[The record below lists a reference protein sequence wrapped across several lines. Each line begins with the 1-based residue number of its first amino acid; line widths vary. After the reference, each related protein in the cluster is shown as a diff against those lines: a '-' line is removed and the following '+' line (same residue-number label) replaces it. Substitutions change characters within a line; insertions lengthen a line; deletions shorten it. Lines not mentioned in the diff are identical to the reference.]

1 MGGINFDSDLKKNH
15 EMEGASLTPRYGSGG
30 CYTSCVRINLHCLF
44 MVFCTICTILYYLYN
59 FVLFVLFC
67 SILYYFVL
75 SIIFLQWDQGKAF
88 YTLNCFCEPQCNAGS
103 KEIQSLFDINVILIH
118 IDI

>member
-1 MGGINFDSDLKKNH
+1 MGGINFDWELKKNH
-15 EMEGASLTPRYGSGG
+15 EMEGASPTPPLWRWGVLHIMCTYELTLS
-30 CYTSCVRINLHCLF
+30 LF
-44 MVFCTICTILYYLYN
+44 GV
-59 FVLFVLFC
+59 FVLFC